1 MSPIVYEFNPVERF
15 VAGTVGAPGDRTF
28 FIQART
34 GSKVVSVVVD
44 KSQVIALGERTKIM
58 LREIKKTDA
67 TISIKASEI
76 DDAPLEQPIF
86 EEFRAG
92 VIAMAWDA
100 ENSVIVYE
108 LREMTSSNEKDDD
121 DELIFDEND
130 LSVDLLRVH
139 ASPTQAAA
147 FAKRCLSLANAGRT
161 PCPFCGLPIDPSG
174 HLCPR
179 SNGYRR

>member
-1 MSPIVYEFNPVERF
+1 MTPIIYEFNPVERF
-15 VAGTVGAPGDRTF
+15 VAGTVGAPGERTF

-34 GSKVVSVVVD
+34 GSRVVSVVVD

-58 LREIKKTDA
+58 LREIKKTDP
-67 TISIKASEI
+67 TIIIKSSEI
-76 DDAPLEQPIF
+76 DDYPLEQPIF

-92 VIAMAWDA
+92 VIAMAWDV

-108 LREMTSSNEKDDD
+108 LREITSSDNASE
-121 DELIFDEND
+121 DELIFDEED

-139 ASPTQAAA
+139 VSPTQAAA
-147 FAKRCLSLANAGRT
+147 FSKRCLSLANAGRT
-161 PCPFCGLPIDPSG
+161 PCPFCGMPIDPTG

>member
-15 VAGTVGAPGDRTF
+15 VAGTVGAHGERTF

-34 GSKVVSVVVD
+34 GSRVVSVVVD

-67 TISIKASEI
+67 TIYVKAIEV

-100 ENSVIVYE
+100 ENSLIVYE
-108 LREMTSSNEKDDD
+108 LREMTSSDDKEE
-121 DELIFDEND
+121 DELVFDEND
-130 LSVDLLRVH
+130 LISDLLRVH
-139 ASPTQAAA
+139 VSPSQAAA

-161 PCPFCGLPIDPSG
+161 PCPFCGIPIDPTG

>member
-1 MSPIVYEFNPVERF
+1 MTPIVYEFNPVERF
-15 VAGTVGAPGDRTF
+15 VAGTVGAPGERTF
-28 FIQART
+28 FIHART
-34 GSKVVSVVVD
+34 GPRVVSVVVD

-58 LREIKKTDA
+58 LREIKKSDPTV
-67 TISIKASEI
+67 IIKSDQV

-100 ENSVIVYE
+100 QNAVIVYE
-108 LREMTSSNEKDDD
+108 LREITTAEENS
-121 DELIFDEND
+121 DEDVIFDENE

-139 ASPTQAAA
+139 VSPSQAAA
-147 FAKRCLSLANAGRT
+147 FSKRCLTLANAGRV
-161 PCPFCGLPIDPSG
+161 PCPFCGIPIDPNG

>member
-1 MSPIVYEFNPVERF
+1 MTPIIYEFNPVERF
-15 VAGTVGAPGDRTF
+15 VAGTVGAPGERTF

-34 GSKVVSVVVD
+34 GTRVVSVVVD

-58 LREIKKTDA
+58 LREIKKTDP
-67 TISIKASEI
+67 TIVVKSFEV

-100 ENSVIVYE
+100 ENSKIVYE
-108 LREMTSSNEKDDD
+108 LRDMAGSDGDSE
-121 DELIFDEND
+121 DEVVFDERG

-139 ASPTQAAA
+139 VSPTQAAS
-147 FAKRCLSLANAGRT
+147 FSKRCLSLASAGRT
-161 PCPFCGLPIDPSG
+161 PCPFCGIPIDPSG

>member
-1 MSPIVYEFNPVERF
+1 MSAVVYEFNPVERF
-15 VAGTVGAPGDRTF
+15 VAGTVGVPGERTF

-34 GSKVVSVVVD
+34 GSRVVSVVVD

-58 LREIKKTDA
+58 LREIKKSDPTVVIR
-67 TISIKASEI
+67 TNEV

-100 ENSVIVYE
+100 ENSLIVYE
-108 LREMTSSNEKDDD
+108 LREMTTS
-121 DELIFDEND
+121 DENDEEEVIFDEKD
-130 LSVDLLRVH
+130 LTVDVLRVH
-139 ASPTQAAA
+139 VSPSQASA
-147 FAKRCLSLANAGRT
+147 FSKRCISLANAGRT
-161 PCPFCGLPIDPSG
+161 PCPFCAIPIDPSG

>member
-1 MSPIVYEFNPVERF
+1 
-15 VAGTVGAPGDRTF
+15 
-28 FIQART
+28 
-34 GSKVVSVVVD
+34 VSVVVD

-58 LREIKKTDA
+58 LREIKKSDPTVVIR
-67 TISIKASEI
+67 TNEV

-108 LREMTSSNEKDDD
+108 LREMTTS
-121 DELIFDEND
+121 DENDEEEVIFDEKD
-130 LSVDLLRVH
+130 LTVDVLRVH
-139 ASPTQAAA
+139 VSPSQASA
-147 FAKRCLSLANAGRT
+147 FSKRCISLANAGRT
-161 PCPFCGLPIDPSG
+161 PCPFCAIPIDPSG

>member
-1 MSPIVYEFNPVERF
+1 MTPIVYEFNPVERF
-15 VAGTVGAPGDRTF
+15 VAGTVGAPGERTF

-34 GSKVVSVVVD
+34 GPRVVSVVVD

-58 LREIKKTDA
+58 LREIKKSDPTV
-67 TISIKASEI
+67 IIKSDQV

-100 ENSVIVYE
+100 QNAVIVYE
-108 LREMTSSNEKDDD
+108 LREMTSTEENS
-121 DELIFDEND
+121 DEDVIFDENE

-139 ASPTQAAA
+139 VSPSQAAA
-147 FAKRCLSLANAGRT
+147 FSKRCLTLANAGRI
-161 PCPFCGLPIDPSG
+161 PCPFCGIPIDPNG

>member
-15 VAGTVGAPGDRTF
+15 VAGTVGVPGERTF

-34 GSKVVSVVVD
+34 GSRVVSVVVD

-58 LREIKKTDA
+58 LREIKKSDPTV
-67 TISIKASEI
+67 SIKAIEV

-100 ENSVIVYE
+100 ENNVIVYE
-108 LREMTSSNEKDDD
+108 LREMTTSDDKE
-121 DELIFDEND
+121 DEEVIFDEKD
-130 LSVDLLRVH
+130 LSVDLLRAHV
-139 ASPTQAAA
+139 SPTQAAA
-147 FAKRCLSLANAGRT
+147 FAKRCISLASAGRL
-161 PCPFCGLPIDPSG
+161 PCPFCGIPIDPSG

>member
-1 MSPIVYEFNPVERF
+1 MSAVVYEFNPVERF
-15 VAGTVGAPGDRTF
+15 VAGTVGVPGERTF

-34 GSKVVSVVVD
+34 GSRIVSVVVD

-58 LREIKKTDA
+58 LREIKKSDPTV
-67 TISIKASEI
+67 IIKSSVV

-100 ENSVIVYE
+100 ENSVFVYE
-108 LREMTSSNEKDDD
+108 LREMTSSDDASD
-121 DELIFDEND
+121 DEVVFDETE

-139 ASPTQAAA
+139 VSPEQAAS
-147 FAKRCLSLANAGRT
+147 FSKRCLSLASAGRI
-161 PCPFCGLPIDPSG
+161 PCPFCAIPIDPNG

>member
-1 MSPIVYEFNPVERF
+1 MTPIIYEFNPVERF
-15 VAGTVGAPGDRTF
+15 VAGTVGAPGERTF

-34 GSKVVSVVVD
+34 GARVVSVLVE
-44 KSQVIALGERTKIM
+44 KSQVVALGERTKIM
-58 LREIKKTDA
+58 LREIKKSDPTVVVKSND
-67 TISIKASEI
+67 I

-100 ENSVIVYE
+100 QNSLIVYE
-108 LREMTSSNEKDDD
+108 LREVTSNDDD
-121 DELIFDEND
+121 TDDEIVFDVKD

-139 ASPTQAAA
+139 VSPTQAAS
-147 FAKRCLSLANAGRT
+147 FAKRCLSLAGAGRL
-161 PCPFCGLPIDPSG
+161 PCPFCGIPIDPNG

>member
-1 MSPIVYEFNPVERF
+1 MTPVVYEFNPVERF
-15 VAGTVGAPGDRTF
+15 VAGTVGVPGERTF

-34 GSKVVSVVVD
+34 GSRVVSVVVD

-58 LREIKKTDA
+58 LREIKKSDPTVVIRSD
-67 TISIKASEI
+67 EI

-100 ENSVIVYE
+100 ENLVIVYE
-108 LREMTSSNEKDDD
+108 LREMSSTDSGQDEDVIFNES
-121 DELIFDEND
+121 EL
-130 LSVDLLRVH
+130 SADLLRVH
-139 ASPTQAAA
+139 VSPTQAAA
-147 FAKRCLSLANAGRT
+147 FAKRCLSLASAGRT
-161 PCPFCGLPIDPSG
+161 PCPFCAIPIDPSG

-179 SNGYRR
+179 ANGYRR

>member
-1 MSPIVYEFNPVERF
+1 MTPIIYEFNPVERF
-15 VAGTVGAPGDRTF
+15 VAGTVGAPGERTF

-34 GSKVVSVVVD
+34 GTRVVSVVVD

-58 LREIKKTDA
+58 LREIKKTDP
-67 TISIKASEI
+67 TIVVKGFEV

-100 ENSVIVYE
+100 ENSKIVYE
-108 LREMTSSNEKDDD
+108 LRDMAGPDGDSE
-121 DELIFDEND
+121 DEVVFDERG

-139 ASPTQAAA
+139 VSPTQAAS
-147 FAKRCLSLANAGRT
+147 FSKRCLSLASAGRI
-161 PCPFCGLPIDPSG
+161 PCPFCGIPIDPSG

>member
-1 MSPIVYEFNPVERF
+1 MTAIIYEFNPVERF
-15 VAGTVGAPGDRTF
+15 VAGTVGAPGERTF

-34 GSKVVSVVVD
+34 GSRVVSVVVD

-58 LREIKKTDA
+58 LREIRKTDP
-67 TISIKASEI
+67 TIVIKSTDI

-100 ENSVIVYE
+100 ENSKIVYE
-108 LREMTSSNEKDDD
+108 LRDVSGGEDDSD
-121 DELIFDEND
+121 GEIVFDERD
-130 LSVDLLRVH
+130 LAVDLLRVH
-139 ASPTQAAA
+139 VSPTQAAS
-147 FAKRCLSLANAGRT
+147 FSKRCLSLASAGRA
-161 PCPFCGLPIDPSG
+161 PCPFCGFPIDPSG

>member
-15 VAGTVGAPGDRTF
+15 VAGTVGIPGERTF

-34 GSKVVSVVVD
+34 GSRIVSVVVD

-58 LREIKKTDA
+58 LREIKKSDPTV
-67 TISIKASEI
+67 SIKAIEI

-100 ENSVIVYE
+100 ENTVIVYE
-108 LREMTSSNEKDDD
+108 LREMTTSDDRE
-121 DELIFDEND
+121 DEEVIFDEKD
-130 LSVDLLRVH
+130 LSADLLRVH
-139 ASPTQAAA
+139 VSPTQAAA
-147 FAKRCLSLANAGRT
+147 FAKRCLSLAGAGRL
-161 PCPFCGLPIDPSG
+161 PCPFCGIPIDPSG

>member
-15 VAGTVGAPGDRTF
+15 IAGTVGAPGERTF

-34 GSKVVSVVVD
+34 GSRVVSVVVD

-67 TISIKASEI
+67 TIYVKALEV

-100 ENSVIVYE
+100 ENSLIVYE
-108 LREMTSSNEKDDD
+108 LREMTSSDDKEE
-121 DELIFDEND
+121 DELVFDEND
-130 LSVDLLRVH
+130 LISDLLRVH
-139 ASPTQAAA
+139 VSPSQAAA

-161 PCPFCGLPIDPSG
+161 PCPFCGIPIDTTG

>member
-34 GSKVVSVVVD
+34 GSRGVSVVD

-58 LREIKKTDA
+58 LREIKKSDPTVFV
-67 TISIKASEI
+67 KAVDV

-100 ENSVIVYE
+100 ENSLIVYE
-108 LREMTSSNEKDDD
+108 LREMTSSDDGDEEQAVFSEKD
-121 DELIFDEND
+121 
-130 LSVDLLRVH
+130 LSTDLLRVH
-139 ASPTQAAA
+139 VSPTQAAS
-147 FAKRCLSLANAGRT
+147 FSKRCLSLASAGRM
-161 PCPFCGLPIDPSG
+161 PCPFCGIPIDPSG

>member
-1 MSPIVYEFNPVERF
+1 MTPIVYEFNPVERF
-15 VAGTVGAPGDRTF
+15 VAGTVGAPGERTF

-34 GSKVVSVVVD
+34 GPRVVSVVD

-58 LREIKKTDA
+58 LREIKKSDPTV
-67 TISIKASEI
+67 IIKSDQV

-100 ENSVIVYE
+100 QNAVIVYE
-108 LREMTSSNEKDDD
+108 LREMTSTEENS
-121 DELIFDEND
+121 DEDVIFDENE

-139 ASPTQAAA
+139 VSPSQAAA
-147 FAKRCLSLANAGRT
+147 FSKRCLTLANAGRI
-161 PCPFCGLPIDPSG
+161 PCPFCGIPIDPNG

>member
-1 MSPIVYEFNPVERF
+1 MTPVVYEFNPVERF
-15 VAGTVGAPGDRTF
+15 VAGTVGVPGERTF

-34 GSKVVSVVVD
+34 GSRVVSVVVD

-58 LREIKKTDA
+58 LREIKKSDPTVVIRSD
-67 TISIKASEI
+67 EI

-100 ENSVIVYE
+100 ENLVIVYE
-108 LREMTSSNEKDDD
+108 LREMSSTDSGQ
-121 DELIFDEND
+121 DEDVIFDESE
-130 LSVDLLRVH
+130 LSADLLRVH
-139 ASPTQAAA
+139 VSPTQAAA
-147 FAKRCLSLANAGRT
+147 FAKRCLSLASAGRT
-161 PCPFCGLPIDPSG
+161 PCPFCAIPIDPSG

-179 SNGYRR
+179 ANGYRR

>member
-28 FIQART
+28 LIHART
-34 GSKVVSVVVD
+34 RSRVVLVVVD
-44 KSQVIALGERTKIM
+44 RSKVSALGERTKIM
-58 LREIKKTDA
+58 LREIKKSDPTVFV
-67 TISIKASEI
+67 KAVDV

-100 ENSVIVYE
+100 ENSLIVYE
-108 LREMTSSNEKDDD
+108 LREMTSSDDGDEEQAVFSEKD
-121 DELIFDEND
+121 
-130 LSVDLLRVH
+130 LSTDLLRVH
-139 ASPTQAAA
+139 VSPTQAAS
-147 FAKRCLSLANAGRT
+147 FSKRCLSLASAGRM
-161 PCPFCGLPIDPSG
+161 PCPFCGIPIDPSG

>member
-1 MSPIVYEFNPVERF
+1 MTPLVYEFNPVERF
-15 VAGTVGAPGDRTF
+15 VAGTVGVPGERTF

-34 GSKVVSVVVD
+34 GPRVVSVVVD

-58 LREIKKTDA
+58 LREIKKSDP
-67 TISIKASEI
+67 TIVIRSDEI

-100 ENSVIVYE
+100 DNTVIVYE
-108 LREMTSSNEKDDD
+108 LREMTSTDSGQ
-121 DELIFDEND
+121 DEDVMFDESE
-130 LSVDLLRVH
+130 LSADLLRVH
-139 ASPTQAAA
+139 VTPTQAAA
-147 FAKRCLSLANAGRT
+147 FAKRCLSLASAGRT
-161 PCPFCGLPIDPSG
+161 PCPFCAIPIDPSG

-179 SNGYRR
+179 ANGYRR

>member
-1 MSPIVYEFNPVERF
+1 MTPIIYEFNPVERF
-15 VAGTVGAPGDRTF
+15 VAGTVGAPGERTF

-34 GSKVVSVVVD
+34 GSRVVSVVVE

-58 LREIKKTDA
+58 LREIKKSDPTVVVKSND
-67 TISIKASEI
+67 I

-100 ENSVIVYE
+100 ENSMIVYE
-108 LREMTSSNEKDDD
+108 LREATSNDDD
-121 DELIFDEND
+121 NGDEVVFDEKD

-139 ASPTQAAA
+139 VSPTQAAS
-147 FAKRCLSLANAGRT
+147 FSKRCLSLASAGRL
-161 PCPFCGLPIDPSG
+161 PCPFCGIPIDPNG

>member
-15 VAGTVGAPGDRTF
+15 VAGTVGIPGERTF

-34 GSKVVSVVVD
+34 GSRIVSVVVD

-58 LREIKKTDA
+58 LREIKKSDPTV
-67 TISIKASEI
+67 SIKAIEI
-76 DDAPLEQPIF
+76 DYAPLEQPIF

-100 ENSVIVYE
+100 ENTVIVYE
-108 LREMTSSNEKDDD
+108 LREMTTSDDRE
-121 DELIFDEND
+121 DEEVIFDEKD
-130 LSVDLLRVH
+130 LSADLLRVH
-139 ASPTQAAA
+139 VSPTQAAA
-147 FAKRCLSLANAGRT
+147 FAKRCLSLAGAGRS
-161 PCPFCGLPIDPSG
+161 PCPFCGIPIDPSG

>member
-1 MSPIVYEFNPVERF
+1 MTPIVYEFNPVERF
-15 VAGTVGAPGDRTF
+15 VAGTVGVPGERTF

-34 GSKVVSVVVD
+34 GTRIVSVVVD

-58 LREIKKTDA
+58 LREIKKSDPTL
-67 TISIKASEI
+67 SIKAFET

-92 VIAMAWDA
+92 VIAMAWDS
-100 ENSVIVYE
+100 ENTVIVYE
-108 LREMTSSNEKDDD
+108 LREMTSSDDKEE
-121 DELIFDEND
+121 DEIIFDEKD

-139 ASPTQAAA
+139 VSPSQAAA
-147 FAKRCLSLANAGRT
+147 FAKRCLSLANAGRI
-161 PCPFCGLPIDPSG
+161 PCPFCAIPIDPGG

>member
-1 MSPIVYEFNPVERF
+1 MTPIVYEFNPVERF
-15 VAGTVGAPGDRTF
+15 VAGTVGAPGERTF

-34 GSKVVSVVVD
+34 GPRVVSVVVD

-58 LREIKKTDA
+58 LREIKKSDPTV
-67 TISIKASEI
+67 IIKSDQV

-100 ENSVIVYE
+100 QNAVIVYE
-108 LREMTSSNEKDDD
+108 LREITSGEENS
-121 DELIFDEND
+121 DEDVIFDENE

-139 ASPTQAAA
+139 VSPPQAAA
-147 FAKRCLSLANAGRT
+147 FSKRCLTLANAGRI
-161 PCPFCGLPIDPSG
+161 PCPFCGIPIDPNG

>member
-34 GSKVVSVVVD
+34 GSRVVSVVVE

-58 LREIKKTDA
+58 LREIKKSDPTVFV
-67 TISIKASEI
+67 KAVDV

-100 ENSVIVYE
+100 ENSLIVYE
-108 LREMTSSNEKDDD
+108 LREMTSSDDGDEEQAVFSEKD
-121 DELIFDEND
+121 
-130 LSVDLLRVH
+130 LSTDLLRVH
-139 ASPTQAAA
+139 VSPTQAAS
-147 FAKRCLSLANAGRT
+147 FSKRCLSLASAGRM
-161 PCPFCGLPIDPSG
+161 PCPFCGIPIDPSG

>member
-1 MSPIVYEFNPVERF
+1 MTPIVYEFNPVERF
-15 VAGTVGAPGDRTF
+15 VAGTVGAPGERTF

-34 GSKVVSVVVD
+34 GLRVVSVVVD

-58 LREIKKTDA
+58 LREIKKSDPTV
-67 TISIKASEI
+67 IIKSDQV

-100 ENSVIVYE
+100 QNAVIVYE
-108 LREMTSSNEKDDD
+108 LREMTSTEENS
-121 DELIFDEND
+121 DEDVIFDENE

-139 ASPTQAAA
+139 VSPSQAAA
-147 FAKRCLSLANAGRT
+147 FSKRCLTLASAGRI
-161 PCPFCGLPIDPSG
+161 PCPFCGIPIDPNG

>member
-15 VAGTVGAPGDRTF
+15 VAGTVGIPGERTF

-34 GSKVVSVVVD
+34 GSRIVSVVVD

-58 LREIKKTDA
+58 LREIKKSDPL
-67 TISIKASEI
+67 IVIKAAVT

-108 LREMTSSNEKDDD
+108 LREMTSTDDREDEDVIFNEA
-121 DELIFDEND
+121 D

-139 ASPTQAAA
+139 VSPTQAAA
-147 FAKRCLSLANAGRT
+147 FSKRCLILANAGRT
-161 PCPFCGLPIDPSG
+161 ACPFCGIPIDPKG

>member
-1 MSPIVYEFNPVERF
+1 MTPVVYEFNPVERF
-15 VAGTVGAPGDRTF
+15 VAGTVGVPGERTF

-34 GSKVVSVVVD
+34 GSRVVSVVVD

-58 LREIKKTDA
+58 LREIKKSDPTVVIRSD
-67 TISIKASEI
+67 EI

-100 ENSVIVYE
+100 ENLVIVYE
-108 LREMTSSNEKDDD
+108 LREMSSTDSGQDEDVIFNES
-121 DELIFDEND
+121 EL
-130 LSVDLLRVH
+130 SADLLRVH
-139 ASPTQAAA
+139 VSPTQAAA
-147 FAKRCLSLANAGRT
+147 FANRCLSLASAGRT
-161 PCPFCGLPIDPSG
+161 PCPFCAIPIDPSG

-179 SNGYRR
+179 ANGYRR

>member
-34 GSKVVSVVVD
+34 GSGVVSVVVD

-58 LREIKKTDA
+58 LREIKKSDPTVFV
-67 TISIKASEI
+67 KAVDV

-100 ENSVIVYE
+100 ENSLIVYE
-108 LREMTSSNEKDDD
+108 LREMTSSDDGDEEQAVFSEKD
-121 DELIFDEND
+121 
-130 LSVDLLRVH
+130 LSTDLLRVH
-139 ASPTQAAA
+139 VSPTQAAS
-147 FAKRCLSLANAGRT
+147 FSKRCLSLASAGRM
-161 PCPFCGLPIDPSG
+161 PCPFCGIPIDPSG

>member
-1 MSPIVYEFNPVERF
+1 MTPMIYEFNPVERF
-15 VAGTVGAPGDRTF
+15 VAGTVGAPGERTF

-34 GSKVVSVVVD
+34 GSRVVSVVVD

-58 LREIKKTDA
+58 LREIKKTDP
-67 TISIKASEI
+67 TIVVKSFEI

-100 ENSVIVYE
+100 ENSKIVYE
-108 LREMTSSNEKDDD
+108 LRDMAGSDGDSEE
-121 DELIFDEND
+121 EVVFDERG

-139 ASPTQAAA
+139 VSPTQAAS
-147 FAKRCLSLANAGRT
+147 FSKRCLSLASAGRM
-161 PCPFCGLPIDPSG
+161 PCPFCGIPIDPSG

-179 SNGYRR
+179 ANGYRR

>member
-1 MSPIVYEFNPVERF
+1 VTPIVYEFNPVERF
-15 VAGTVGAPGDRTF
+15 VAGTVGAPGERTF

-34 GSKVVSVVVD
+34 GPRVVSVVVD

-58 LREIKKTDA
+58 LREIKKSDPTV
-67 TISIKASEI
+67 IIKSDQV

-100 ENSVIVYE
+100 QNAVIVYE
-108 LREMTSSNEKDDD
+108 LREITSAEENS
-121 DELIFDEND
+121 DEDVIFDENE

-139 ASPTQAAA
+139 VSPSQAAA
-147 FAKRCLSLANAGRT
+147 FSKRCLTLANAGRI
-161 PCPFCGLPIDPSG
+161 PCPFCGIPIDPNG

>member
-1 MSPIVYEFNPVERF
+1 MTPIVYEFNPVERF
-15 VAGTVGAPGDRTF
+15 VAGTVGVPGERTF

-34 GSKVVSVVVD
+34 GTRIVSVVVD

-58 LREIKKTDA
+58 LREIKKSDPTL
-67 TISIKASEI
+67 SIKALGT

-92 VIAMAWDA
+92 VIAMAWDS
-100 ENSVIVYE
+100 ENTVIVYE
-108 LREMTSSNEKDDD
+108 LREMTSSDDKEE
-121 DELIFDEND
+121 DELIFDEKD

-139 ASPTQAAA
+139 VSPSQAAA
-147 FAKRCLSLANAGRT
+147 FAKRCLSLANAGRI
-161 PCPFCGLPIDPSG
+161 PCPFCAIPIDPGG

>member
-1 MSPIVYEFNPVERF
+1 VERF
-15 VAGTVGAPGDRTF
+15 VAGTVGAPGERTF

-34 GSKVVSVVVD
+34 GSRVVSVVVD

-58 LREIKKTDA
+58 LREIKKTDP
-67 TISIKASEI
+67 TIVVKSFEI

-100 ENSVIVYE
+100 ENSKIVYE
-108 LREMTSSNEKDDD
+108 LRDMAGSDGDSEE
-121 DELIFDEND
+121 EVVFDERG

-139 ASPTQAAA
+139 VSPTQAAS
-147 FAKRCLSLANAGRT
+147 FSKRCLSLASAGRM
-161 PCPFCGLPIDPSG
+161 PCPFCGIPIDPSG

-179 SNGYRR
+179 ANGYRR